1 MDARHHL
8 LLPPAATPLLA
19 PTGLGGEVGKVE
31 LKGEAVPRFHY
42 SRLATTSSLLL
53 SLSLMTKPLA
63 HL

>member
-19 PTGLGGEVGKVE
+19 PTGLGEEVGKVE
-31 LKGEAVPRFHY
+31 LKGEVAPRFHY